1 MSQRVFRARSAEH
14 GKVKVLAGWDRP
26 LGYSFLTLLNDRE
39 EAVFSNLDTTG
50 NPDIPVPQVKR
61 VLERFG
67 LPIPRG
73 FLEALER
80 DRQRQMGNL
89 AAVYMPY
96 EGDGAVQVEV
106 WHTNEAE
113 FIESHRTFDFDFV
126 KLETLEETHHIV
138 DVFFETSDATPLERA
153 ERAFKRYNLDE
164 ELLRRLQVRSLSS
177 GDCVRIQTPSESVT
191 LMVSLINWT
200 RVE

>member
-1 MSQRVFRARSAEH
+1 MSQRIFMARSAEH

-26 LGYSFLTLLNDRE
+26 LGYSFLTLLNDCE

-50 NPDIPVPQVKR
+50 NPDIPVADTKG

-73 FLEALER
+73 FLEALAR
-80 DRQRQMGNL
+80 DRVKQAGNL

-113 FIESHRTFDFDFV
+113 FIESRRTFNFDFV

-138 DVFFETSDATPLERA
+138 DVFFETRDAEPA
-153 ERAFKRYNLDE
+153 ERAVRAFERYNLNE
-164 ELLRRLQVRSLSS
+164 ELLERLQVRSLSS

-191 LMVSLINWT
+191 LMVNLIGWT
-200 RVE
+200 RIE